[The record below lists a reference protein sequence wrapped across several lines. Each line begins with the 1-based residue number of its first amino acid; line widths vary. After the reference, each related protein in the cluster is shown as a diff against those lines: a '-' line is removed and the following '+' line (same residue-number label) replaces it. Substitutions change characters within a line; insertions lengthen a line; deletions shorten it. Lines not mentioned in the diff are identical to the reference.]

1 MDLHYRQEV
10 TVGALVLS
18 AIALFIL
25 GTMWLSGQALGGGG
39 NTVQVHFAD
48 VGNLKRGNPVRISG
62 VQMGTVGEIRF
73 ERVGQVL
80 VVLSLDKSVVPR
92 TDATAR
98 MESIG
103 LVGDVVVQ
111 FDPGQAAEPLAP
123 GAVIVGTVDEGLMAM
138 GEGLGDQAG
147 KVLTGLESIQYAQL
161 SEELRLTLASV
172 RRLADVFA
180 ERDSGPTQ
188 ELVQTMEALQQLT
201 LRLDSVVVGPGIG
214 RTLTNLDTVAVKLG
228 RLTDQYASAGAR
240 LDSLLAGMQR
250 GEGTLGRVA
259 TDSTLYVQLTGL
271 STSLKAFIDDLRKN
285 PGKITVQVKI
295 F

>member
-1 MDLHYRQEV
+1 MDLHYKQEV

-25 GTMWLSGQALGGGG
+25 GTMWLSGQALGSGG

-80 VVLSLDKSVVPR
+80 VVLSLDKSIVAR

-98 MESIG
+98 MASIG

-123 GAVIVGTVDEGLMAM
+123 GAVIVGTVDEGLMAI
-138 GEGLGDQAG
+138 GASLSDQAG
-147 KVLTGLESIQYAQL
+147 NVMAGLESIQYRQL
-161 SEELRLTLASV
+161 SEDLRLTLGSV

-201 LRLDSVVVGPGIG
+201 LRLDSVVAGPGLG

-271 STSLKAFIDDLRKN
+271 STSLKAFVDDLRKH

>member
-1 MDLHYRQEV
+1 MDLHYKQEV

-25 GTMWLSGQALGGGG
+25 GTMWLSGRALGGGG

-80 VVLSLDKSVVPR
+80 VVLSLDKSIVPR

-98 MESIG
+98 MASIG

-111 FDPGQAAEPLAP
+111 FDPGQTAEPLAP
-123 GAVIVGTVDEGLMAM
+123 GAVIIGTVDEGLTAM
-138 GEGLGDQAG
+138 GASLGDQAG

-161 SEELRLTLASV
+161 SEELRLTLACV

-180 ERDSGPTQ
+180 ERDTGPTR

>member
-1 MDLHYRQEV
+1 MDLHYKQEV

-25 GTMWLSGQALGGGG
+25 GTMWLSGQALGSGG

-80 VVLSLDKSVVPR
+80 VVLSLDKSIVPR

-98 MESIG
+98 MASIG

-123 GAVIVGTVDEGLMAM
+123 GAVIVGTVDEGVMAM
-138 GEGLGDQAG
+138 GESLGDQAG

-161 SEELRLTLASV
+161 SEDLRLTLASV
-172 RRLADVFA
+172 RRLAEVFGDRGS
-180 ERDSGPTQ
+180 EPTR

-201 LRLDSVVVGPGIG
+201 LRLDSVVAGPGIG

>member
-1 MDLHYRQEV
+1 MDLHYKQEV

-25 GTMWLSGQALGGGG
+25 GTMWLSGQALGSGG

-80 VVLSLDKSVVPR
+80 VVLSLDKSIVPR

-123 GAVIVGTVDEGLMAM
+123 GAVIVGTVGEGLMAM
-138 GEGLGDQAG
+138 GASLGDQAG
-147 KVLTGLESIQYAQL
+147 KVMAGLESIQYAQL
-161 SEELRLTLASV
+161 SEDLRLTLASV
-172 RRLADVFA
+172 RRLADLFA
-180 ERDSGPTQ
+180 ERDSGPTR

-201 LRLDSVVVGPGIG
+201 LRLDSVVAGPGIG

>member
-1 MDLHYRQEV
+1 MDLHYKQEV

-25 GTMWLSGQALGGGG
+25 GTMWLSGQALGSGG

-80 VVLSLDKSVVPR
+80 VVLSLDKSIVPR

-123 GAVIVGTVDEGLMAM
+123 GAVIVGTVDEGLMAI
-138 GEGLGDQAG
+138 GASLGDQAG
-147 KVLTGLESIQYAQL
+147 KVMSGLESIQYAQL
-161 SEELRLTLASV
+161 SEDLRLTLASV
-172 RRLADVFA
+172 RRLADLFA
-180 ERDSGPTQ
+180 ERDSGPTR

-201 LRLDSVVVGPGIG
+201 LRLDSVVAGPGIG

>member
-1 MDLHYRQEV
+1 
-10 TVGALVLS
+10 
-18 AIALFIL
+18 
-25 GTMWLSGQALGGGG
+25 
-39 NTVQVHFAD
+39 
-48 VGNLKRGNPVRISG
+48 
-62 VQMGTVGEIRF
+62 
-73 ERVGQVL
+73 
-80 VVLSLDKSVVPR
+80 
-92 TDATAR
+92 
-98 MESIG
+98 
-103 LVGDVVVQ
+103 
-111 FDPGQAAEPLAP
+111 
-123 GAVIVGTVDEGLMAM
+123 MAM

-180 ERDSGPTQ
+180 ERDTGPTR

-201 LRLDSVVVGPGIG
+201 LRLDSVVAGPGIG

-228 RLTDQYASAGAR
+228 RLTDQYDSAGAR